1 MKNKRNERYKAARK
15 FKNKDSINST
25 KKRERDKIK
34 FKQKQKQNPEDVIGR
49 EASVL
54 KLGSFNINGLNSESG
69 YAVQDLVKERSFD
82 VSIVCFIL

>member
-1 MKNKRNERYKAARK
+1 MKNKRNERFKAARS
-15 FKNKDSINST
+15 FKNKASNNS

-34 FKQKQKQNPEDVIGR
+34 FKQKQKQSPGDVVGR

-54 KLGSFNINGLNSESG
+54 KLGTFNINGLDSESG
-69 YAVQDLVKERSFD
+69 FAVQDLVKERSFD